1 MIIFLL
7 VLISIIVLAFPYTVM
22 LIILSCYSWKNG
34 LTLKTLIAKYNEVK
48 GLFGV
53 MLGWQL
59 FSLIMTALAGVFAVF
74 VHHGPAVTLVSLSPG
89 VILSVIVLE
98 LGFLSALMEFDIA
111 EVLDYVSK
119 DFCNSRNQS
128 IKF

>member
-7 VLISIIVLAFPYTVM
+7 VLISIIVLVFPYAVM
-22 LIILSCYSWKNG
+22 LIILSFYSWKND
-34 LTLKTLIAKYNEVK
+34 LTLKTLMAKYNKVK

-59 FSLIMTALAGVFAVF
+59 FSLVMVALAGVFAVF
-74 VHHGPAVTLVSLSPG
+74 VHQGPAVTLVSFSPG

-98 LGFLSALMEFDIA
+98 LGFLAGLIDVDITKALDF
-111 EVLDYVSK
+111 VSK
-119 DFCNSRNQS
+119 DLYNLRNQS
-128 IKF
+128 IKI

>member
-7 VLISIIVLAFPYTVM
+7 VLISIIVLVLPYVVM
-22 LIILSCYSWKNG
+22 LIILSCYSWKHG
-34 LTLKTLIAKYNEVK
+34 LTLKTLMTKYNKVK

-59 FSLIMTALAGVFAVF
+59 FSLVMVALAGTFTIF
-74 VHHGPAVTLVSLSPG
+74 VHHGPTITLASLLPG
-89 VILSVIVLE
+89 ALLSEIVLE
-98 LGFLSALMEFDIA
+98 LGFLSALIEFDIT

-119 DFCNSRNQS
+119 DLCNSRNQS
-128 IKF
+128 IKI

>member
-7 VLISIIVLAFPYTVM
+7 VLISIIVLAFPYAVM
-22 LIILSCYSWKNG
+22 LIILSFYSWKHG
-34 LTLKTLIAKYNEVK
+34 LTLKTLMAKYNKVK

-59 FSLIMTALAGVFAVF
+59 FSLVMVALAGVFAVF
-74 VHHGPAVTLVSLSPG
+74 VHQGPAVTLASFSPG

-98 LGFLSALMEFDIA
+98 LGFLSALIDVDITEA
-111 EVLDYVSK
+111 LDFVSK
-119 DFCNSRNQS
+119 DLYNSRNQS
-128 IKF
+128 IKI